1 MSERPTITVSQDDIT
16 AGLRALGVQAGD
28 VILVHS
34 SLSRFGY
41 VEGGADAV
49 IDALLDAVA
58 PGGTV
63 AVVTLTHG
71 AVNASQPVFDHR
83 TTPSSV
89 GRIPET
95 FRLRPEALRSL
106 HPTHSCAAIGPR
118 SEELLRD
125 HERDITPCGGRSPYQ
140 RLMRW
145 GGKIVFLGIGLGV
158 NTSFHAMEE
167 LACVPWVFDRFEAV
181 STVGRDG
188 QLRPVPSRR
197 HTDGLR
203 RDYEKM
209 EPILAEAGALVK
221 GPIGAAEVRVI
232 DAAAMQRTIAPLLA
246 EDPFLLLAP
255 EQAKRE
261 RARYNRWRRRGM

>member
-1 MSERPTITVSQDDIT
+1 MNDQSAVTVSRDDIA

-41 VEGGADAV
+41 VEGGAATV

-63 AVVTLTHG
+63 AVPTLTHG
-71 AVNASQPVFDHR
+71 KVNASQPVFDYR
-83 TTPSSV
+83 TTPCSV

-95 FRLRPEALRSL
+95 FRLRPGALRSM

-140 RLMRW
+140 RLMHW
-145 GGKIVFLGIGLGV
+145 GGKIVFLGVGLGV

-167 LACVPWVFDRFEAV
+167 LTCVPWLFDRFEAL
-181 STVGRDG
+181 STVNRDG
-188 QLRPVPSRR
+188 RLLPAPSRR
-197 HTDGLR
+197 HANGMR
-203 RDYEKM
+203 RDFEKM

-221 GPIGAAEVRVI
+221 GPIGAAEVRVV
-232 DAAAMQRTIAPLLA
+232 DAAAMERTVAPLLA
-246 EDPFLLLAP
+246 QDPFLLLAP
-255 EQAKRE
+255 REAERE
-261 RARYNRWRRRGM
+261 RARYDR